1 MSRVLHSWRGLW
13 TRFVLKSRTL
23 ATFAARAGV
32 LLDRAKHGS
41 VLLENT
47 AIGGDESTWTGQGW
61 LLTFSCLGQQAL
73 GDRVRSVGDGSG
85 MGGHQVRVGQL
96 LLCHVL
102 PFGHTAWGMD
112 KLSYQEDFTG
122 EQDLPSGFMTC
133 LRFGTL
139 LGSPWSSTS
148 SSPGNMR

>member
-61 LLTFSCLGQQAL
+61 LLTFSCLGQQTL

-85 MGGHQVRVGQL
+85 VGGHQVRVGQL

-102 PFGHTAWGMD
+102 PFGHTAWGVD
-112 KLSYQEDFTG
+112 KLSYQEDLAA
-122 EQDLPSGFMTC
+122 ESRIYLQDS
-133 LRFGTL
+133 
-139 LGSPWSSTS
+139 
-148 SSPGNMR
+148 